1 MFQYS
6 KHQQCPVLLLKSL
19 LTITLIF
26 MLLPNVVTAETANLG
41 DFSSLD
47 AAIEAQMHKHGLPG
61 VAVAIIDGDDVV
73 YAQGYGWAGRGRPM
87 TAETPMFIG
96 SQSKSFTALAVAQ
109 LADLD
114 VLDLDA
120 PVQAYIPWF
129 RVADE
134 TASQQITIRHLLNH
148 SSGLSDAGFAVVLS
162 RDSTL
167 EEAVRALESAS
178 LTAPIGSTFQYFNR
192 GYTVLAYLV
201 EISSGQ
207 SFNAYIRNEIMIPLG
222 MENSTAD
229 PKSDPAVAQGY
240 SRLFGFNFSMAQ
252 PTPVYGT
259 GAANMIST
267 AEDLAKYAIA
277 MNNHA
282 EGLVSPTMGGEI
294 FTPVHG
300 SYGFGWFIVDGGE
313 KVFHGGADETFR
325 TDVNLYPNEGR
336 AFVLLINQGH
346 QFDHFV
352 SAAQLRDSVE
362 AFVLGNPPI
371 PVSQGWSVRW
381 MGWGVGIITLGL
393 SIMHIHNFVRLR
405 SWRERARNMSRG
417 KRMMD
422 IASSFLIPTAILI
435 IVLSQVRAFYGD
447 RFNLWPTLVGM
458 PLIIPDVFIL
468 MLVAVIP
475 DYLQGIL
482 KIILWQS
489 NKPHP

>member
-1 MFQYS
+1 MCPYS
-6 KHQQCPVLLLKSL
+6 KNQPCLRLLFAFL
-19 LTITLIF
+19 LTTLILF
-26 MLLPNVVTAETANLG
+26 MLLPKAAAAETASLG
-41 DFSSLD
+41 DFSTLD
-47 AAIEAQMHKHGLPG
+47 ALIEAQMQKHGLPG
-61 VAVAIIDGDDVV
+61 VAIAIVDGDEVV
-73 YAQGYGWAGRGRPM
+73 YSQGYGRAGRDRPM
-87 TAETPMFIG
+87 TAETQLFIG

-109 LADLD
+109 LADQS

-129 RVADE
+129 RVADQA
-134 TASQQITIRHLLNH
+134 ASEQITVRHLLNH

-162 RDSTL
+162 RDTSL
-167 EEAVRALESAS
+167 EAVVRSLESAT
-178 LTAPIGSTFQYFNR
+178 LTAPVGSAFQYFNR

-207 SFNAYIRNEIMIPLG
+207 SFDAYVRDQIMIPLG
-222 MENSTAD
+222 MDHSTAD
-229 PKSDPAVAQGY
+229 PQSAQAIAQGY
-240 SRLFGFNFSMAQ
+240 SRLFGFNFPMGQ
-252 PTPVYGT
+252 PTPEYGT

-277 MNNHA
+277 MKNHA
-282 EGLVSPTMGGEI
+282 EGLVSPRMGREI

-300 SYGFGWFIVDGGE
+300 SYGFGWFVVEGGE
-313 KVFHGGADETFR
+313 KIFHGGADETFR
-325 TDVNLYPNEGR
+325 TDVNLYPSEGR

-352 SAAQLRDSVE
+352 SAVQLRDSVE
-362 AFVLGNPPI
+362 AFVLGSDPT

-393 SIMHIHNFVRLR
+393 SIMHVHNFIRLS
-405 SWRERARNMSRG
+405 SWRERTQNMSKS
-417 KRMMD
+417 KRMTD
-422 IASSFLIPTAILI
+422 VGISFLIPTVILI

-468 MLVAVIP
+468 MLVAAIP
-475 DYLQGIL
+475 DYVQGIF
-482 KIILWQS
+482 KIILWQK
-489 NKPHP
+489 KPVP